1 MVRRKDVRLGRRGWA
16 TICNVARVILICGLP
31 GSGKTAL
38 ARALARER
46 RGVRLCPDEWLTVL
60 EIDLY
65 DEHARDLIETLQWR
79 LAEELLQLGQSV
91 VIEWG
96 LWGRSERDAL
106 RHRCRE
112 LGVGVELRFL
122 DVPVETLWQR
132 VAARNADQPWG
143 AAPIAKD
150 DLLKWAAEFE
160 APDAEELAQFDS
172 PEP

>member
-1 MVRRKDVRLGRRGWA
+1 MPFSLAYTARLG
-16 TICNVARVILICGLP
+16 TICNVARAIVICGLP

-38 ARALARER
+38 ARTLAQER
-46 RGVRLCPDEWLTVL
+46 RAVRLCPDEWLTML

-65 DEHARDLIETLQWR
+65 DEQARERVEALQWR

-96 LWGRSERDAL
+96 VWGRSERDAL

-112 LGVGVELRFL
+112 IGVGVELHLL

-132 VAARNADQPWG
+132 VAARNAEQPWG
-143 AAPIAKD
+143 AAPITQD
-150 DLLKWAAEFE
+150 DLFKWASEFE
-160 APDAEELAQFDS
+160 APDAEELALFDS
-172 PEP
+172 PDP

>member
-65 DEHARDLIETLQWR
+65 DEHARDLIETLQCR

-143 AAPIAKD
+143 AAPIAQD
-150 DLLKWAAEFE
+150 DLLKWAEEFE
-160 APDAEELAQFDS
+160 APDAEELAQFDG